1 MNGYDDAAVT
11 LDGSLIAHG
20 SALILPLAVI
30 EGPLVSIAAGFLS
43 AQGYFDW
50 LWVLGLLVCGDLIG
64 DLIYY
69 WIGRTGKT
77 GLTRLLRRFGVRN
90 AVNPELQRHLRD
102 NATKMLFIGKW
113 TQSMGVVVLVGSGML
128 RLPLAKFMLVNLLA
142 TLPKSALLFGV
153 GYFASDDIRQFDQ
166 HPILS
171 SLGLGLIGI
180 AATVLV
186 LRKTHVLGAG
196 ETGR

>member
-1 MNGYDDAAVT
+1 MS

-43 AQGYFDW
+43 EQGYFDW
-50 LWVLGLLVCGDLIG
+50 LWALGLLVCGDLIG

-77 GLTRLLRRFGVRN
+77 GLTRLLRRFGIHSTVT
-90 AVNPELQRHLRD
+90 PDFERHLKN

-113 TQSMGVVVLVGSGML
+113 TQSVGVVVLVGSGML
-128 RLPLAKFMLVNLLA
+128 RVPLAKFLTINLLA
-142 TLPKSALLFGV
+142 TVPKSVVLFSV
-153 GYFASDDIRQFDQ
+153 GYFAGDRFHDFGE

-171 SLGLGLIGI
+171 GIALGAIGI
-180 AATVLV
+180 AATLFV
-186 LRKTHVLGAG
+186 LRKTDIIRAG
-196 ETGR
+196 GTSR